1 MNERG
6 ILPSQRE
13 WRKCPLELSLPCEK
27 IFAGWTSDAPNSGVV
42 SCPQLFCPALNFRST
57 STAEATT
64 ASAALRISP
73 TSQLLPDG
81 RFVVAYQSDYFG
93 SATDTDPI
101 VAIFNANGSTSL
113 AYRDAFNAGGHQ
125 KVPAVAERLN
135 GGFGVV
141 FQNDRHANGTVD
153 SNGPNITYVPVSAAG
168 GTPVADRRRRL
179 QRRDRDMTPCRT
191 RRSPRSRAGG
201 RSSRSSASGRRM
213 SITTSSSMW

>member
-1 MNERG
+1 MAT
-6 ILPSQRE
+6 ISHPS
-13 WRKCPLELSLPCEK
+13 
-27 IFAGWTSDAPNSGVV
+27 AP
-42 SCPQLFCPALNFRST
+42 NFRST

-64 ASAALRISP
+64 ASAAPRILPILQCSP
-73 TSQLLPDG
+73 TGVLSSPINRTTSAAPPIPIRSSRSSMRSG
-81 RFVVAYQSDYFG
+81 R
-93 SATDTDPI
+93 
-101 VAIFNANGSTSL
+101 TSL

-141 FQNDRHANGTVD
+141 FQNDRHANDTVD
-153 SNGPNITYVPVSAAG
+153 ANGPNITYVPVSAAG

-179 QRRDRDMTPCRT
+179 QRRSRDMTPCRT

-201 RSSRSSASGRRM
+201 RSSRSSASGRRT